1 MQLDDLVEAIMSSVA
16 SAQDEIEK
24 QNIQN
29 LSRYFN
35 KDGEPEVVTVR
46 LPSASAHLQAVGG
59 NTSQPPQGSDGY
71 QEIDIPL
78 LTLLQVKPIKIKSM
92 SVNFNISLTAV
103 ESIEQAAENEDKA
116 DNLLHTSTSTIM
128 KKARKKKYMS
138 TDLFGGSLFGR
149 GKNRNAE
156 VKITFE
162 SGEPPEGYLKLNSHL
177 LKLF

>member
-1 MQLDDLVEAIMSSVA
+1 MQLNDLVEAIMSSVA
-16 SAQDEIEK
+16 SAQNEIER

-29 LSRYFN
+29 LSQYFN
-35 KDGEPEVVTVR
+35 KDGEPEMVTVR
-46 LPSASAHLQAVGG
+46 LPSASAHLHAVGDNSPG
-59 NTSQPPQGSDGY
+59 QSQGGDGY

-78 LTLLQVKPIKIKSM
+78 LTLFQVNPVKIKEM
-92 SVNFNISLTAV
+92 SVNFNISLNAV
-103 ESIEQAAENEDKA
+103 EEIEQAAAEDDKTN
-116 DNLLHTSTSTIM
+116 DLLHTSTSKIM
-128 KKARKKKYMS
+128 KKARKKKFMS
-138 TDLFGGSLFGR
+138 TDLFAGSLFGR